1 MQSTSLYRSAV
12 GGFSGSK
19 GTRTVVRIEPDVGRN
34 FLLLEISGRPTSAD
48 VAPAEAQV
56 REAIKRLR
64 SPFDVLSDV
73 RNLESLDDLP
83 LADAKRLGELLSH
96 AKIRRVVRV
105 VGKSS
110 TAAIQMERV
119 ARSLGHS
126 AHLAFSREE
135 AEALLA
141 QR

>member
-1 MQSTSLYRSAV
+1 M
-12 GGFSGSK
+12 
-19 GTRTVVRIEPDVGRN
+19 VRIEPDVGRN
-34 FLLLEISGRPTSAD
+34 FLLMEISGRPTSAD

-64 SPFDVLSDV
+64 APFDVLSDV

-83 LADAKRLGELLSH
+83 LADARRLGELLSH

>member
-1 MQSTSLYRSAV
+1 M
-12 GGFSGSK
+12 
-19 GTRTVVRIEPDVGRN
+19 
-34 FLLLEISGRPTSAD
+34 
-48 VAPAEAQV
+48 
-56 REAIKRLR
+56 EAIKRLR

-73 RNLESLDDLP
+73 RALDSLDDIPMAEARRLGR
-83 LADAKRLGELLSH
+83 LLGDAKV
-96 AKIRRVVRV
+96 RRVVRV

-110 TAAIQMERV
+110 AAAIQMERV
-119 ARSLGHS
+119 ARELGHS

>member
-1 MQSTSLYRSAV
+1 M
-12 GGFSGSK
+12 
-19 GTRTVVRIEPDVGRN
+19 VRIEPDVGRN

-48 VAPAEAQV
+48 VEPAEAQV

-64 SPFDVLSDV
+64 APFDVLSDV

-83 LADAKRLGELLSH
+83 LADARRIGELLSR

>member
-1 MQSTSLYRSAV
+1 M
-12 GGFSGSK
+12 
-19 GTRTVVRIEPDVGRN
+19 VRISPDVGRN
-34 FLLLEISGRPTSAD
+34 FLLLEFSGRPEPSELAD
-48 VAPAEAQV
+48 AEAQLLL
-56 REAIKRLR
+56 AIKRLR

-73 RNLESLDDLP
+73 RNLDSLEGIP
-83 LADAKRLGELLSH
+83 LAEARRLGRLLGS

-110 TAAIQMERV
+110 AAAIQMERI
-119 ARSLGHS
+119 ARELGHS

>member
-1 MQSTSLYRSAV
+1 MVS
-12 GGFSGSK
+12 GGVLRKQGNPH
-19 GTRTVVRIEPDVGRN
+19 VVRISPDVGRN
-34 FLLLEISGRPTSAD
+34 FLLMEISGRPVSAD
-48 VAPAEAQV
+48 LAPAEAQV

-73 RNLESLDDLP
+73 RGLESLDDLP
-83 LADAKRLGELLSH
+83 VADAKRLGELLAQ
-96 AKIRRVVRV
+96 AKVRRVVRV

-110 TAAIQMERV
+110 TAAIQMERI

>member
-1 MQSTSLYRSAV
+1 M
-12 GGFSGSK
+12 
-19 GTRTVVRIEPDVGRN
+19 VRITPDVGRN
-34 FLLLEISGRPTSAD
+34 FLLLEISGRPVTAD
-48 VAPAEAQV
+48 LATAEAQV
-56 REAIKRLR
+56 REAITRLR
-64 SPFDVLSDV
+64 APFDVLSDV
-73 RNLESLDDLP
+73 RGLESLDDLP
-83 LADAKRLGELLSH
+83 AADAKRLGELLAR
-96 AKIRRVVRV
+96 AKVRRVVRV

>member
-1 MQSTSLYRSAV
+1 M
-12 GGFSGSK
+12 
-19 GTRTVVRIEPDVGRN
+19 VRITPDVGRN
-34 FLLLEISGRPTSAD
+34 FLLMELSGRPSAAD
-48 VAPAEAQV
+48 IAPAEAQL
-56 REAIKRLR
+56 REAITRLR

-73 RNLESLDDLP
+73 RGLESLEDLP
-83 LADAKRLGELLSH
+83 VADAKRIGELLAR
-96 AKIRRVVRV
+96 AKVRRVVRV

-110 TAAIQMERV
+110 IAAIQMERI
-119 ARSLGHS
+119 ARMLGHS